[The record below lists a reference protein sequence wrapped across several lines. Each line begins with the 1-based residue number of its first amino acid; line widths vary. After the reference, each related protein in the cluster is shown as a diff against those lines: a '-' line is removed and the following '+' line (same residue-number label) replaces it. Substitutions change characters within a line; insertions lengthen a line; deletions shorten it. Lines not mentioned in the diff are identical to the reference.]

1 MCKRNT
7 GTRVD
12 GVDTLGHVSIKIRP
26 YAHAFRSLYLGHGI
40 MWAASP
46 ATKRVLSCCLKAQT
60 HSEFV

>member
-26 YAHAFRSLYLGHGI
+26 YAHAFRSLHH
-40 MWAASP
+40 
-46 ATKRVLSCCLKAQT
+46 KRELRHHVSGFACHYRACCL
-60 HSEFV
+60 VV